1 MESEYTLIERAP
13 SVQDYQRLRDA
24 VNWGNVNP
32 QATQT
37 GLDNALYSICVL
49 HGEEVIGCG
58 RVIGDGGIYFYVQDI
73 IVLPDHQGQ
82 GLGRRIMDA
91 VMRFL
96 EASVPPNAFVAL
108 MAAKGVAGFYE
119 RYGFRERP
127 ADAPGMFRIWPERGE
142 VKKGT

>member
-1 MESEYTLIERAP
+1 MQGEYTLIERAP

-24 VNWGNVNP
+24 VNWGNVDP
-32 QATQT
+32 RATQR
-37 GLDNALYSICVL
+37 GLDHALYSVSVL
-49 HGEEVIGCG
+49 RGEKVVGCG

-73 IVLPDHQGQ
+73 IVLPDHQGR

-96 EASVPPNAFVAL
+96 EANASPNAFVAL
-108 MAAKGVAGFYE
+108 MAAKGVSRFYE

-127 ADAPGMFRIWPERGE
+127 ADAPGMYRTWPERGDD
-142 VKKGT
+142 GT